1 MFVFD
6 QASMHQYGEILALY
20 EDAIASLA
28 RDGIEIYWHLDHH
41 PSRDFLRR
49 AIERGELFVAL
60 RDGQVV
66 GAFVLD
72 ANQRPEYA
80 EIAWSC
86 DAPPEDVRV
95 MHVLAVHSSARG
107 KGVGRFLLGAAKAHC
122 RKTGIRS
129 LRLDA
134 LTCNA
139 PACVLYRR
147 EGFLT
152 VESRIIHIPDV
163 GPHPFEIFEYAP

>member
-1 MFVFD
+1 MLQFD
-6 QASMHQYGEILALY
+6 RATQAQYEQILALY

-28 RDGIEIYWHLDHH
+28 RDGIEIYWDLDHH
-41 PSRDFLRR
+41 PSRAFLRR

-60 RDGQVV
+60 RDGRVV
-66 GAFVLD
+66 GAFVMD
-72 ANQRPEYA
+72 ANQRPEYDA
-80 EIAWSC
+80 IAWACRATS
-86 DAPPEDVRV
+86 DEVRV

-107 KGVGRFLLGAAKAHC
+107 AGVGRFLLNAAKDEC
-122 RKTGIRS
+122 RRMGIRS

-139 PACVLYRR
+139 PACALYRS
-147 EGFLT
+147 EGFLS

-163 GPHPFEIFEYAP
+163 GPHPFEVFEYAP